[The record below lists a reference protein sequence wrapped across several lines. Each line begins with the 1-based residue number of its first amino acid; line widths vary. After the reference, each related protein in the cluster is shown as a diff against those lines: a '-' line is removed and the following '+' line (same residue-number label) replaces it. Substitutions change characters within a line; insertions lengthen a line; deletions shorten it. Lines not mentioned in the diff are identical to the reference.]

1 MTDLRLL
8 CMMVRVLL
16 VLCGVALPFA
26 ARPVAAEPDIRRVP
40 YAQVQLDL
48 DAVITFE
55 TLPRRAEPGI
65 NLNAPMREG
74 RAWFGEHLRGQ
85 TVAPSD
91 TSHDRLATG
100 PALPLTVTPGLPGAN
115 LSVAYH
121 RGFGSNALF
130 PVGPVGFPAR
140 SARGEGAVAILFDQ
154 DQRAIGL
161 RIHSDY
167 AAPLGQARPQG
178 SVTLSF
184 YTRQGQLI
192 ARHVETLKRAIN
204 DLGFERSSDLPD
216 IAALTVTNDDPGGIA
231 LDDILY
237 QTAPAAF

>member
-1 MTDLRLL
+1 MTDLRRLHS
-8 CMMVRVLL
+8 
-16 VLCGVALPFA
+16 ALHFMFFSLALSGAFGAGPVWAEA
-26 ARPVAAEPDIRRVP
+26 ALRPVP
-40 YAQVQLDL
+40 YAHLQHDL

-55 TLPRRAEPGI
+55 TLPRWAEPGI
-65 NLNAPMREG
+65 NLDAPMREG
-74 RAWFGEHLRGQ
+74 RVWLGERLSGQ
-85 TVAPSD
+85 TVA
-91 TSHDRLATG
+91 TENTAHDVLAG
-100 PALPLTVTPGLPGAN
+100 QPAVPLAVAPGATGAN

-130 PVGPVGFPAR
+130 PLGPDGFPAL
-140 SARGEGAVAILFDQ
+140 SARGEGALAILFDQ

-184 YTRQGQLI
+184 YTRQGRLI
-192 ARHVETLKRAIN
+192 ARHVQRLGRTIN
-204 DLGFERSSDLPD
+204 EIGFERSNDLPD
-216 IAALTVTNDDPGGIA
+216 IAAVTVTNDDPGGIA

>member
-1 MTDLRLL
+1 VTDLRLL
-8 CMMVRVLL
+8 RTLILFWGVLFA
-16 VLCGVALPFA
+16 VALSFWAGPVRA
-26 ARPVAAEPDIRRVP
+26 DPTIRPVP
-40 YAQVQLDL
+40 YAQVQHDL

-65 NLNAPMREG
+65 NLDAPVREG
-74 RAWFGEHLRGQ
+74 RVWFGERLNGQ
-85 TVAPSD
+85 SIAATD
-91 TSHDRLATG
+91 TSHDHLAAE
-100 PALPLTVTPGLPGAN
+100 PAMPIAVMPGASGAN

-130 PVGPVGFPAR
+130 PLGPDGFPAL
-140 SARGEGAVAILFDQ
+140 SARGEGAVAMLFDQ

-178 SVTLSF
+178 RVTLAF
-184 YTRQGQLI
+184 YTRQGRLI
-192 ARHVETLKRAIN
+192 ARHVQKLGNTIN
-204 DLGFERSSDLPD
+204 ELGFERTNGLPD
-216 IAALTVTNDDPGGIA
+216 IAAVTVTNDDPGGIA

>member
-1 MTDLRLL
+1 MTDLRLFPRTVHFMFFSL
-8 CMMVRVLL
+8 
-16 VLCGVALPFA
+16 ALAGAFGAGPVWAEA
-26 ARPVAAEPDIRRVP
+26 ALRPVP
-40 YAQVQLDL
+40 YEHLSLEL

-65 NLNAPMREG
+65 NLDAPMREG
-74 RAWFGEHLRGQ
+74 RVWLGERLRGQ
-85 TVAPSD
+85 TIVTAGP
-91 TSHDRLATG
+91 SHDRLAG
-100 PALPLTVTPGLPGAN
+100 VPALPLAVVPGPPGSN

-121 RGFGSNALF
+121 RGFGSNAVF
-130 PVGPVGFPAR
+130 PLGPDGYPAL
-140 SARGEGAVAILFDQ
+140 SARGEGAVAFLFDQ

-184 YTRQGQLI
+184 YTRQGRLI
-192 ARHVETLKRAIN
+192 ARHSQRLDSGSNE
-204 DLGFERSSDLPD
+204 LGFERPNHLPD
-216 IAALTVTNDDPGGIA
+216 IAAVTMTNDDPGGIA